1 MSVITESVLRS
12 DFKKEVPKT
21 LEVQKSDILTPSA
34 KQYLRE
40 KGVELKVITAEKMD
54 QVDLADSTDLTDS
67 SKTSG
72 LGYKTNDY
80 KPFEVMEQGFQPKF
94 VSEYDGG
101 MYEKKPEYMTHLYGN
116 RLVFKDDARIAF
128 RGKLDSFQSQILSL
142 QITLKKLGMDQLVT
156 DLEEILQVTRNIL
169 MSEVKD
175 IPLQLESLFGLDESG
190 IRAHSHNPKKYYG
203 VKHFVPD
210 VNMGEA
216 IIGLNALRTQ
226 VRELEVAGMQT
237 FRNGTVVKHQDIIR
251 TLNRLSSAI
260 YILMCRTLG
269 EHTAEQ

>member
-12 DFKKEVPKT
+12 DFKKQVPKV
-21 LEVQKSDILTPSA
+21 LEVKKSDILTPSA

-40 KGVELKVITAEKMD
+40 KGVELKM
-54 QVDLADSTDLTDS
+54 VDEAKEQDAYACETDANEGAKPT
-67 SKTSG
+67 
-72 LGYKTNDY
+72 YKTNDY
-80 KPFEVMEQGFQPKF
+80 KPFEVMDQGFQPKF
-94 VSEYDGG
+94 VSDYDGG

-116 RLVFKDDARIAF
+116 RLVFKDDARIVF

-142 QITLKKLGMDQLVT
+142 QIGLMKLGMNQLVS
-156 DLEEILQVTRNIL
+156 DLDEVLELTRNIL

-175 IPLQLESLFGLDESG
+175 MPLELGRLFGLDENG

-210 VNMGEA
+210 ASMGEA

-226 VRELEVAGMQT
+226 VRELEVAGMQA
-237 FRNGTVVKHQDIIR
+237 FRSGTVITHQDIIR

-260 YILMCRTLG
+260 YILMCKTLG
-269 EHTAEQ
+269 ETHSR

>member
-12 DFKKEVPKT
+12 DFKKEVPKV
-21 LEVQKSDILTPSA
+21 LEVKKSDILTPSA

-40 KGVELKVITAEKMD
+40 KGVELKITEALKGKSDGENNSQNSDAK
-54 QVDLADSTDLTDS
+54 AKPES
-67 SKTSG
+67 
-72 LGYKTNDY
+72 GYKTNDY

-101 MYEKKPEYMTHLYGN
+101 MYEEKPEYMTHLYGN
-116 RLVFKDDARIAF
+116 RLVFKDDARIVF

-142 QITLKKLGMDQLVT
+142 QITLKNLGMEDLVT
-156 DLEEILQVTRNIL
+156 DLEEVLELTRNIL

-175 IPLQLESLFGLDESG
+175 LPLETGTLFGLDESG

-210 VNMGEA
+210 ASMGEA

-237 FRNGTVVKHQDIIR
+237 FRTGTVVTHQDIIR

-269 EHTAEQ
+269 EHTAKK